1 MPREDPAYRDNLAEL
16 KEFFGDRRLVTAK
29 DVATYCGRDKR
40 FVAEL
45 YQIPS
50 TGITLPTLARRMCG

>member
-1 MPREDPAYRDNLAEL
+1 MPKDIEYRDNLEAL
-16 KEFFGDRRLVTAK
+16 LAFFGERRLVTAK
-29 DVATYCGRDKR
+29 DVARYTGRDKR

-45 YQIPS
+45 YQIPA

>member
-1 MPREDPAYRDNLAEL
+1 MPKDIEYRDNLEAL
-16 KEFFGDRRLVTAK
+16 LAFFGERRLVTAK
-29 DVATYCGRDKR
+29 DVARYTGRDKR
-40 FVAEL
+40 FVSEL